1 MAYKE
6 AAQSRTRPLGAVRKS
21 LSGIESVPKFPPLRQ
36 AVDQNN
42 VGLSAMGNA
51 MQVPPRRSSYQ
62 HDSDSR
68 TTTSVSFHSLASP
81 GRRKVIH
88 SSKSSD
94 SAVTSA
100 RSDDKAKELREARS
114 REEKLKQQVAQLQKI
129 INELQKEITGKDKH
143 IQDLHNQIAEQEQKY
158 KELYENEL
166 RLHEET
172 RIELETVRVELDTAK
187 STITDMQQKHVQEI
201 KELTS
206 LMEDRL
212 EKLGKEK
219 DHEIALRDEKLT
231 KLKKQMADALKGN
244 SWERQQQLEELTKE
258 LTRVQDEAD
267 NLRLKLKLIEKSRKN
282 SNDCSNCEVLQN
294 QLASSQ
300 KHMKEKEN
308 TIKDLK
314 ELCAKHEKQISQ
326 QELMLRKFA
335 EQNIHKVPVIPK

>member
-100 RSDDKAKELREARS
+100 RSDDKAKELREAR
-114 REEKLKQQVAQLQKI
+114 V
-129 INELQKEITGKDKH
+129 
-143 IQDLHNQIAEQEQKY
+143 
-158 KELYENEL
+158 
-166 RLHEET
+166 
-172 RIELETVRVELDTAK
+172 
-187 STITDMQQKHVQEI
+187 
-201 KELTS
+201 
-206 LMEDRL
+206 
-212 EKLGKEK
+212 
-219 DHEIALRDEKLT
+219 
-231 KLKKQMADALKGN
+231 
-244 SWERQQQLEELTKE
+244 
-258 LTRVQDEAD
+258 
-267 NLRLKLKLIEKSRKN
+267 
-282 SNDCSNCEVLQN
+282 
-294 QLASSQ
+294 SQ
-300 KHMKEKEN
+300 KDV
-308 TIKDLK
+308 KD
-314 ELCAKHEKQISQ
+314 AI
-326 QELMLRKFA
+326 LMSVRIFLFQYYSVTGDTVAANVR
-335 EQNIHKVPVIPK
+335 EI